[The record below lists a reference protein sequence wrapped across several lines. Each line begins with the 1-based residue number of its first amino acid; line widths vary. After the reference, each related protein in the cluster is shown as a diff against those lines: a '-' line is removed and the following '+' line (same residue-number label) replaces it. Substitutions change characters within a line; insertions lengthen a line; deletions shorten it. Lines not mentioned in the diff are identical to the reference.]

1 MIGGRESIMKKFS
14 GLLLMLVFMLAP
26 VAHADDMPA
35 PDVLVR
41 NTAQEVLDL
50 VKRDKDLRAG
60 NHKKLL
66 ALVEAKVLPHF
77 DFVRMTRLTAGR
89 NWRNATPEQ
98 QKQLVD
104 EFRTLMVRT
113 YTVAFS
119 RYSDQTVEVEPP
131 RMQPGDDEV
140 TVKTL
145 IVKPGAPSVSVD
157 YEMKKTDQGWKVFD
171 LTVEGASLI
180 ATYRNTFSEE
190 IQRSGIDGLIKSL
203 ADKNHTNAG
212 QPLRKADSR

>member
-1 MIGGRESIMKKFS
+1 MRKIS
-14 GLLLMLVFMLAP
+14 GLLSLLTLLASAP
-26 VAHADDMPA
+26 NAFADMPA
-35 PDVLVR
+35 PDALIR
-41 NTAQEVLDL
+41 DTAQEVLTV
-50 VKRDKDLRAG
+50 VKQDKDIKSG
-60 NHKKLL
+60 NQKKVLD
-66 ALVEAKVLPHF
+66 LVEAKVLPHF

-98 QKQLVD
+98 QTALVS

-119 RYSDQTVEVEPP
+119 RYSDQSVEVQPP

-145 IVKPGAPSVSVD
+145 IVKPGSPSIAVD

-180 ATYRNTFSEE
+180 ATYRNTFNEE
-190 IQRSGIDGLIKSL
+190 IQRGGIDGLIKSL
-203 ADKNHTNAG
+203 ADKNHANASV
-212 QPLRKADSR
+212 PLHKAESR